1 MNWPGPR
8 KLLATRWWIAAI
20 CVNSI
25 KLADLTLLSAAG
37 HIKLA
42 RLDASVGQ
50 NRWGE
55 YKQTKQATE
64 NKTKQAAENKK
75 AQTNKQK
82 RKVTK
87 RCFCFSQTGP

>member
-1 MNWPGPR
+1 MLELARSKETAGPR
-8 KLLATRWWIAAI
+8 LWIAAI

-42 RLDASVGQ
+42 RLDAPIGR

-55 YKQTKQATE
+55 YKQTKQA
-64 NKTKQAAENKK
+64 
-75 AQTNKQK
+75 QTSKQK

-87 RCFCFSQTGP
+87 RCICF